1 MEMLKFV
8 CACINYS
15 TYNGITTYN
24 HRNIFNRLFPYGR
37 VVTYVTTDSTLT
49 GVGKYA
55 QDLYLLLAPESKIY
69 QFLFNRKFLDSF
81 YKQPYT
87 GFKSPLLNY
96 TISGL
101 AFKSGINT
109 INHSNDIIHITSQTI
124 KPVFKNKHMVI
135 TIHDVIP
142 FHRNTQNDD
151 IMEKIK
157 QHFIRRYIKEYLKY
171 NNIVTLTSYIKSQ
184 LISEFNVREENIII
198 IPPYIPDSFFPL
210 SGKEQLRKELG
221 LPLDK
226 KLILSISSDQPR
238 KNIPMVK
245 SVMDNLDGSFKLVR
259 VGIPVG
265 DSITFNDVDTVK
277 LNKIYNASDM
287 LFLPTLEEG
296 FGYPVVEAFK
306 TGLPVLTSNIDV
318 IKEVSDGAALLVNPE
333 ELKENVEGVYRVIDN
348 HEYYVKK
355 GYERSK
361 YYVSSTVKE
370 KLISYYKGIS

>member
-1 MEMLKFV
+1 MLKFV
-8 CACINYS
+8 CARINYS
-15 TYNGITTYN
+15 TYNGITPHY
-24 HRNIFNRLFPYGR
+24 HRNIFNRHFPYGR

-69 QFLFNRKFLDSF
+69 QFLFNCKFSDGF

-96 TISGL
+96 TMSGL
-101 AFKSGINT
+101 AFKSEINA
-109 INHSNDIIHITSQTI
+109 INNSNDIIHITSQTI
-124 KPVFKNKHMVI
+124 NPIFNNKNMVI

-142 FHRNTQNDD
+142 FHRNTENDD

-157 QHFIRRYIKEYLKY
+157 QHFIRKYIKEYLKY
-171 NNIVTLTSYIKSQ
+171 NNIITLTSHIKNQ
-184 LISEFNVREENIII
+184 LISEFNVKEENICV

-210 SGKEQLRKELG
+210 PDKEQLRKELG

-245 SVMDNLDGSFKLVR
+245 SVMDNLDSSFKLVR
-259 VGIPVG
+259 VGIPVE
-265 DSITFNDVDTVK
+265 DSITFNDVDSVK

-318 IKEVSDGAALLVNPE
+318 LKEVSSGAALLVNPM
-333 ELKENVEGVYRVIDN
+333 ELKENVEGVYSVMDN

-355 GYERSK
+355 GCERAK
-361 YYVSSTVKE
+361 YYASSTVKE
-370 KLISYYKGIS
+370 KLISYYNGIS

>member
-1 MEMLKFV
+1 M
-8 CACINYS
+8 
-15 TYNGITTYN
+15 
-24 HRNIFNRLFPYGR
+24 
-37 VVTYVTTDSTLT
+37 VTYVTTDSTLT

-55 QDLYLLLAPESKIY
+55 QDLYVLLAPDSQIF

-81 YKQPYT
+81 YRQPYT

-101 AFKSGINT
+101 AFRSGIKA
-109 INHSNDIIHITSQTI
+109 INHSSDIIHITSQTI
-124 KPVFKNKHMVI
+124 KPVFNNKNMVI

-142 FHRNTQNDD
+142 FHRNAENDS
-151 IMEKIK
+151 IMENIK
-157 QHFIRRYIKEYLKY
+157 QHFIKKYIKEYLKY
-171 NNIVTLTSYIKSQ
+171 DNIVTLTSHIKTQ
-184 LISEFNVREENIII
+184 LISEFNVPEENITV

-245 SVMDNLDGSFKLVR
+245 SVMDNVGSSFKLVR
-259 VGIPVG
+259 VGTPVG

-306 TGLPVLTSNIDV
+306 ADLPALTSNIDV
-318 IKEVSDGAALLVNPE
+318 IKEVSNGAALLVNPE
-333 ELKENVEGVYRVIDN
+333 ELKENVEGIYSVMEN
-348 HEYYVKK
+348 HEYYVEK
-355 GYERSK
+355 GYERAK
-361 YYVSSTVKE
+361 YYSSSTVKE
-370 KLISYYKGIS
+370 KLISYYNGIS

>member
-1 MEMLKFV
+1 M
-8 CACINYS
+8 
-15 TYNGITTYN
+15 
-24 HRNIFNRLFPYGR
+24 
-37 VVTYVTTDSTLT
+37 
-49 GVGKYA
+49 
-55 QDLYLLLAPESKIY
+55 
-69 QFLFNRKFLDSF
+69 
-81 YKQPYT
+81 
-87 GFKSPLLNY
+87 NY

-124 KPVFKNKHMVI
+124 KPIFKNKNIAI

>member
-1 MEMLKFV
+1 M
-8 CACINYS
+8 
-15 TYNGITTYN
+15 
-24 HRNIFNRLFPYGR
+24 
-37 VVTYVTTDSTLT
+37 VTYITTDSTLT

-55 QDLYLLLAPESKIY
+55 QDLYVLLAPDSQIF

-96 TISGL
+96 TMSGI
-101 AFKSGINT
+101 AFKSGINA
-109 INHSNDIIHITSQTI
+109 INHSSDIIHITSQTI
-124 KPVFKNKHMVI
+124 KPVFKNKNMVI

-142 FHRNTQNDD
+142 FHRNVENDN
-151 IMEKIK
+151 IMENIK
-157 QHFIRRYIKEYLKY
+157 QHFIKKYIKEYLKY
-171 NNIVTLTSYIKSQ
+171 DNIVTLTSHIKNQ
-184 LISEFNVREENIII
+184 LVSEFNVNEANITV
-198 IPPYIPDSFFPL
+198 IPPYIPNSFFPL
-210 SGKEQLRKELG
+210 SCKEQLRKELG

-226 KLILSISSDQPR
+226 KLILSVSSDQPR

-245 SVMDNLDGSFKLVR
+245 SVMDNLDSSFKLVR

-265 DSITFNDVDTVK
+265 DSITFNNVDTVK
-277 LNKIYNASDM
+277 INKIYNASDM

-318 IKEVSDGAALLVNPE
+318 LKEVSNGGALLVNPE
-333 ELKENVEGVYRVIDN
+333 ELKENVEGVYSVMDN
-348 HEYYVKK
+348 HEYYAKK
-355 GYERSK
+355 GYERAK

-370 KLISYYKGIS
+370 KLISYYNGIS

>member
-1 MEMLKFV
+1 M
-8 CACINYS
+8 Y
-15 TYNGITTYN
+15 
-24 HRNIFNRLFPYGR
+24 FPYGR

-69 QFLFNRKFLDSF
+69 QFLFNRKFSDGF

-96 TISGL
+96 TLSGL
-101 AFKSGINT
+101 AFKSGINA
-109 INHSNDIIHITSQTI
+109 INHSSDIIHITSQTI
-124 KPVFKNKHMVI
+124 KPVFKNKKMVI

-142 FHRNTQNDD
+142 FHRNAENDD

-157 QHFIRRYIKEYLKY
+157 QHFIRKYIKEYLKY
-171 NNIVTLTSYIKSQ
+171 DNIVTLTLHIKNQ
-184 LISEFNVREENIII
+184 LISEFHVNESNITV
-198 IPPYIPDSFFPL
+198 IPPYISDSFFPL
-210 SGKEQLRKELG
+210 SCKEQLRKELG

-245 SVMDNLDGSFKLVR
+245 SVMDDLDNSFKLIR
-259 VGIPVG
+259 VGTPVG

-333 ELKENVEGVYRVIDN
+333 ELKENIEGIYSVMDN
-348 HEYYVKK
+348 PEYYVKK
-355 GYERSK
+355 GYERAK
-361 YYVSSTVKE
+361 YYDSSTVKE
-370 KLISYYKGIS
+370 QLISYYNSIS

>member
-1 MEMLKFV
+1 M
-8 CACINYS
+8 
-15 TYNGITTYN
+15 
-24 HRNIFNRLFPYGR
+24 
-37 VVTYVTTDSTLT
+37 VTYVTTDSTLT

-124 KPVFKNKHMVI
+124 KPIFKNKNIAI